1 MAPVLPS
8 FSLTALLLFLGVAL
22 HRISFTT
29 ALAPVSLLSSAAFA
43 TKLFRSSST
52 TLPASFF
59 EDNDNNDD
67 DDEQDP
73 STPISEQG
81 ILVVGATGGTGLRAL
96 QGLLDV
102 GWEPSQIRLLSRNPD
117 SPVCQAL
124 QKSLGVEVFKVD
136 LDHDAD
142 SNELCT
148 ALQGCSGCYIHAL
161 TSDTRKVT
169 KGGTDRARTLAFA
182 IAGQGGGKFHV
193 VLNSAAGEPGHGVQR
208 IQEMHDI
215 ERVCN
220 EFSNIRLT
228 SLRANLFMEEFW
240 KTYIRPSV
248 IKKGKFPFSVPS
260 DRKLH
265 LTSVRDMGKLAGIC
279 LKVWGW
285 EASSSS
291 SSSSS
296 SRTKI
301 LNVAGDVLTAEE
313 IAATFAEAQESPCQH
328 SKSRVF
334 GWFARLFFRDLYQII
349 RFYRRTTET
358 TDVADLRQ
366 KFPGMMT
373 DFATFLNETEWGNR
387 DLSFANFTSVER
399 ILSSQ

>member
-8 FSLTALLLFLGVAL
+8 LSLAALLLFVVIAF

-29 ALAPVSLLSSAAFA
+29 ALAPVSSSSSSSSFP

-59 EDNDNNDD
+59 EDND
-67 DDEQDP
+67 ERDP
-73 STPISEQG
+73 STPISKQR
-81 ILVVGATGGTGLRAL
+81 ILVVGATGKTGLRAI
-96 QGLLDV
+96 QGLFDV

-117 SPVCQAL
+117 SQVCQAL
-124 QKSLGVEVFKVD
+124 QKSFGFKVFKVD
-136 LDHDAD
+136 LDDDAD
-142 SNELCT
+142 SNELRI

-240 KTYIRPSV
+240 KIYIRPSV
-248 IKKGKFPFSVPS
+248 IKKGKFYFSVPS
-260 DRKLH
+260 DRSIY

-279 LKVWGW
+279 LKVCEW
-285 EASSSS
+285 EGSSSS
-291 SSSSS
+291 SSSS
-296 SRTKI
+296 TKV

-328 SKSRVF
+328 SNGRVF
-334 GWFARLFFRDLYQII
+334 AWFCRLFFRDLYQII

-387 DLSFANFTSVER
+387 DLSFANFTNVEWS
-399 ILSSQ
+399 LSSQ